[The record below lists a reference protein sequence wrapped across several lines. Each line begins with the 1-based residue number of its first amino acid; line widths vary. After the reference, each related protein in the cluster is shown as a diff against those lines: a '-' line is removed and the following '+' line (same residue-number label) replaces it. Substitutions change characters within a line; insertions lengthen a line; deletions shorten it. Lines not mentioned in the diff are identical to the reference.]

1 MSWSSN
7 DSLKLWVL
15 ILINGFVGWEKDLFY
30 FFYSIKFH
38 LLKFA
43 IWVARHAFLTPLISQ
58 SALPKDAFSTVVWVW
73 SWMPYFLPGI
83 YFSLSLRV
91 TLTFFPFLRGDK
103 EMSSAPCEMAA
114 FSVLS
119 QHAVVDLSPLQ
130 REKVAGRF
138 ERKYGGH
145 CCWTKQ
151 ETMLRV
157 LAVDRQVDLR
167 GIEILNLL
175 KYYGY
180 R

>member
-1 MSWSSN
+1 MP
-7 DSLKLWVL
+7 SLQWPGSGVVCR
-15 ILINGFVGWEKDLFY
+15 IFY
-30 FFYSIKFH
+30 PVYI
-38 LLKFA
+38 
-43 IWVARHAFLTPLISQ
+43 FLC
-58 SALPKDAFSTVVWVW
+58 
-73 SWMPYFLPGI
+73 
-83 YFSLSLRV
+83 LSV
-91 TLTFFPFLRGDK
+91 SDTLFFPFLRGDK

-119 QHAVVDLSPLQ
+119 QHAVVDLTPQQ
-130 REKVAGRF
+130 REKVMGRF

-145 CCWTKQ
+145 CCTTTL
-151 ETMLRV
+151 ETMLSV